1 MKTATRSILVSLLL
15 IIAGPAYSE
24 TLQAIQIFRCEFN
37 DEATEEDEVLALAAA
52 WLKAAKQTPG
62 GANMR
67 LVIRFPIADGAGSES
82 DFTWLISTPTF
93 AEWGKFT
100 DAYDGSPVA
109 KVDDELFANL
119 ADCGDSSMWEG
130 ILME

>member
-1 MKTATRSILVSLLL
+1 MKTFSRSILVSLLL
-15 IIAGPAYSE
+15 IIAAPAYSE
-24 TLQAIQIFRCEFN
+24 TLQAIQVFRCEFN
-37 DEATEEDEVLALAAA
+37 NEKTEAEDVLKLAAA

-62 GANMR
+62 GANMS
-67 LVIRFPIADGAGSES
+67 LVIRFPIADGEGSES

-100 DAYDGSPVA
+100 DAYEGSAVA
-109 KVDDELFANL
+109 KVDDELFDNL
-119 ADCGDSSMWEG
+119 ADCGNSSMWEG